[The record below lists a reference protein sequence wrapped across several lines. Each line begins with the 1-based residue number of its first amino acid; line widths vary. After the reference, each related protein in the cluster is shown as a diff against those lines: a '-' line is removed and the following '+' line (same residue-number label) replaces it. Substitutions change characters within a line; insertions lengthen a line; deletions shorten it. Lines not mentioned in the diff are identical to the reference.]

1 MKITHFKLT
10 DVSKSYPPFTRRSCL
25 IPNSTLL
32 FENLGKSKNYQVILF
47 LLSSNAKK
55 EFYRIK
61 QFSRENNN
69 KVFSITLKGYCCE
82 LDILSPIN
90 EYNSEPVN
98 IGEVC
103 VKGTVV
109 NRILSPINE
118 YNSEPVN
125 IEEVC
130 VKGTVVNR
138 IY

>member
-1 MKITHFKLT
+1 MKIIHFKQT
-10 DVSKSYPPFTRRSCL
+10 DVSKGYPPFKRRSCL
-25 IPNSTLL
+25 IPKSTLL

-103 VKGTVV
+103 VQGILLQEEGVEACGEELSSDTV
-109 NRILSPINE
+109 
-118 YNSEPVN
+118 
-125 IEEVC
+125 EV
-130 VKGTVVNR
+130 GQEAGQL
-138 IY
+138 ISHYS